1 MSSACGLHGGRCCK
15 TWYACSDPRVVLSPG
30 CSTASLHLSATPV
43 VLVIEA
49 HSRRRTPQHYLPGP
63 PNLSTGLQNI
73 ARVYTLLACCSI
85 AICQIC
91 SPHDTSLLPMVKLEP
106 HILPHK
112 NVHRASRWHITLQ
125 HVVCALTS
133 LGACHFRAEHT
144 LKYREVKD
152 FSCSITMHIF

>member
-1 MSSACGLHGGRCCK
+1 VLLHDQGMSSACGLHGGRCCK

-73 ARVYTLLACCSI
+73 AQVYTLLACCSI

-91 SPHDTSLLPMVKLEP
+91 SPHDTSLPPSAHISFTENEKLK
-106 HILPHK
+106 I
-112 NVHRASRWHITLQ
+112 NQQR
-125 HVVCALTS
+125 
-133 LGACHFRAEHT
+133 
-144 LKYREVKD
+144 
-152 FSCSITMHIF
+152 